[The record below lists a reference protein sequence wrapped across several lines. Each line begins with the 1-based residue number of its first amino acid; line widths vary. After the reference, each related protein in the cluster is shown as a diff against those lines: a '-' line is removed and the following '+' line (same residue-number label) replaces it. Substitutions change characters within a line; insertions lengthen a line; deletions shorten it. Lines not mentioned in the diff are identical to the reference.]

1 MCGIT
6 GFLHTS
12 FHPDQWSH
20 ELFKMA
26 KTMIHRGPDDEG
38 VWFDSNVGVGLAH
51 RRLAIIDLSREGHQP
66 MTSISGRYV
75 IVYNGEIYNF
85 QLLRKSL
92 KNENIQWRSHSDT
105 EVILAAIES
114 WGIETAVK
122 HCIGMFA
129 FALWDKKERILY
141 LCRDRIG
148 IKPLY
153 YALIKNG
160 MVFGSELKALKA
172 HQDFEPIIDRNAL
185 ALYLRY
191 NCIPAPYCI
200 FQNSWKLMPGHIL
213 KISANSLRK
222 KKELPKSF
230 SYWSA
235 SNIVEAGKREPVKY
249 TTAEEAIERLED
261 KLFDAVKMRMI
272 SDVPLGCFLSGGVD
286 SSTVASLMQ
295 KQSNQPIKT
304 FTIGFHDIRYNEAKY
319 AKAVANILGTE
330 HTELYVSI
338 DDAIDVIPNL
348 PTLYDEPFSDSS
360 QIPTFLLSKLTRLH
374 VTVCLSGDGGD
385 EIFGGY
391 NRHFLWQSIWQKTKW
406 MPMHLKKLI
415 SCGMKKIS
423 PNTWDKILQ
432 NLMFLSPERFKFG
445 MSGDRIHKLSEVIDS
460 QSPEMIYKTLISHW
474 KEPEKIVINGSE
486 PMTVIA
492 KCNYHPTISE
502 FTHQMM
508 YFDLITYLP
517 DDILTKIDRASMG
530 VSLEA
535 RVPILDHRVVEFVW
549 RLPLSMKVF
558 NNQGKWILRQI
569 LYKYVP
575 KELIERP
582 KMGFAIPI
590 DAWLRGP
597 LRDWAETILDENRL
611 KQEGFFDPKP
621 IRNKWEEHLSGKLNW
636 QYDLWDV
643 LMFQSWLE
651 QT

>member
-1 MCGIT
+1 MCGIA

-235 SNIVEAGKREPVKY
+235 SDIAESGQRNPVRLTPK
-249 TTAEEAIERLED
+249 EAIEQLEE
-261 KLFDAVKMRMI
+261 LLCDAIRMHMVA
-272 SDVPLGCFLSGGVD
+272 DVPLGCLLSGGID
-286 SSTVASLMQ
+286 SSIVAALMQ
-295 KQSNQPIKT
+295 SVNIRPIKT
-304 FTIGFHDIRYNEAKY
+304 FSIGFNDIRYNEAKY
-319 AKAVANILGTE
+319 AKSVANYLGTE
-330 HTELYVSI
+330 HIELYLSS
-338 DDAIDVIPNL
+338 DDAMDVIPNI
-348 PTLYDEPFSDSS
+348 PILYDEPFSDSS
-360 QIPTFLLSKLTRLH
+360 QIPMFLLSKLTRQH

-385 EIFGGY
+385 ELFGGY
-391 NRHFLWQSIWQKTKW
+391 NRHFLWQNIWQKTKW
-406 MPMHLKKLI
+406 MPFFLKNILSKSLQA
-415 SCGMKKIS
+415 IS
-423 PNTWDKILQ
+423 PVTWDKLTQ
-432 NLMFLSPERFKFG
+432 RLMFKMPNRYKLTMP
-445 MSGDRIHKLSEVIDS
+445 GDRIHKFIKVIGSE
-460 QSPEMIYKTLISHW
+460 SPEKMYKSLISHW
-474 KEPEKIVINGSE
+474 KKSERVVIDGYEPLMALTNSDS
-486 PMTVIA
+486 
-492 KCNYHPTISE
+492 HPDLSD
-502 FTHQMM
+502 FTNIMM
-508 YFDLITYLP
+508 YLDLIAYLP
-517 DDILTKIDRASMG
+517 DDILTKVDRASMG

-535 RVPILDHRVVEFVW
+535 RVPLLDHRIVEFAW
-549 RLPLSMKVF
+549 RLPLSMKVL

-575 KELIERP
+575 RELVERP

-590 DAWLRGP
+590 DVWLRGP
-597 LRDWAETILDENRL
+597 LRNWAEVLLNENRL
-611 KQEGFFDPKP
+611 NQEGFFYPKP
-621 IRNKWEEHLSGKLNW
+621 IRRKWEEHLSGKLNW

-643 LMFQSWLE
+643 LMFQVWLE